1 MQPTTGEMRP
11 ALYADMTRIPATDP
25 LPAPPPRPGFFCRDR
40 TRGLVVHMLASPEN
54 LRAVR
59 ALAAEALAV
68 QGIAPD
74 AVEAAQLVLSELVG
88 NAVRAYGPDVPLV
101 VEVYA
106 TFAGVAVNVHDPDP
120 RHLPRRRGVALDDPE
135 AESGRGLALLDLL
148 APAWHIQ
155 RSPIGKQI
163 RCRLAHPSG

>member
-1 MQPTTGEMRP
+1 
-11 ALYADMTRIPATDP
+11 
-25 LPAPPPRPGFFCRDR
+25 
-40 TRGLVVHMLASPEN
+40 MLASPEN

-59 ALAAEALAV
+59 ALAAEALDV
-68 QGIAPD
+68 QHVAAD

-88 NAVRAYGPDVPLV
+88 NAVRACGPHLPLV

-106 TFAGVAVNVHDPDP
+106 TFSGVAVNVHDPDP
-120 RHLPRRRGVALDDPE
+120 CHLPRRRGVALDDPE

-155 RSPIGKQI
+155 RSAIGKQV
-163 RCRLAHPSG
+163 RCRLVHPAG